1 MLTVHH
7 LNNSRSQ
14 RILWM
19 LEELEVEY
27 EVVRYERDEATMLA
41 PPALKAIH
49 PLGKSPVIDD
59 DGLVVAE
66 SGAIV
71 AYLAE
76 EYGGLRPAGTAERR
90 QAEYWSHF
98 AEGSAMTPLLLKLYL
113 SRLGEAATP
122 LLSRVDGQIAAMLA
136 YVDGELRD
144 APFLAGGEL
153 SVADIMMS
161 FPLEAAN
168 ARSGLKD
175 HPALAAYL
183 ERIHAR
189 PGYQAA
195 LVRGGPYELLR

>member
-1 MLTVHH
+1 
-7 LNNSRSQ
+7 
-14 RILWM
+14 M

-27 EVVRYERDEATMLA
+27 EVVRYERDKATMLA
-41 PPALKAIH
+41 PPALKAVH

-59 DGLVVAE
+59 DGLIVAE

-71 AYLAE
+71 DYLAE

-90 QAEYWSHF
+90 RAIFWSHF

-113 SRLGEAATP
+113 SRLGEAAAP
-122 LLSRVDGQIAAMLA
+122 LLSRVDAQIAGMLA
-136 YVDGELRD
+136 YVEGELGD

-161 FPLEAAN
+161 FPLEAAQ
-168 ARSGLKD
+168 ARSGLQGY
-175 HPALAAYL
+175 PALAAYL
-183 ERIHAR
+183 ARIHAR

>member
-27 EVVRYERDEATMLA
+27 EVVRYERDKATMLA
-41 PPALKAIH
+41 QPALKAVH
-49 PLGKSPVIDD
+49 PLGKSPVSDE
-59 DGLVVAE
+59 DGLSVAE
-66 SGAIV
+66 SGAFV
-71 AYLAE
+71 DYLAE

-90 QAEYWSHF
+90 RAIFWSHF

-113 SRLGEAATP
+113 SRLGEAAAA
-122 LLSRVDGQIAAMLA
+122 LLSRVDAQIAGMLA
-136 YVDGELRD
+136 YVEGELGD

-161 FPLEAAN
+161 FPLEAAQ
-168 ARSGLKD
+168 ARSGLQGY
-175 HPALAAYL
+175 PALAAYL
-183 ERIHAR
+183 ARIHAR

-195 LVRGGPYELLR
+195 LVRSGPYELLR